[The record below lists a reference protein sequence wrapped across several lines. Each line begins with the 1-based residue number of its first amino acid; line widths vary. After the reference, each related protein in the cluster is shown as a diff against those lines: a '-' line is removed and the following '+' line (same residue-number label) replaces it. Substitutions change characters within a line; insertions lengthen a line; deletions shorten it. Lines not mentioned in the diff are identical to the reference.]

1 MEKLWFEN
9 VPFLSTEI
17 VDVLKYQTILM
28 PNWKWIV
35 LATGIVLGFV
45 LQPIIRWV
53 LKKIKEHNRFAKKF
67 PQSFWGYFVKAE
79 IERPLA
85 WLIVTALWFATATA
99 AALPEKFHTGF
110 DHIVRAVLAISLI
123 RLIYYAV
130 DAMGSV
136 FSDYAAKTESTMD
149 DQLAP
154 FATKSMKALVIIL
167 GLLIVLQ
174 SFGLNVMSLLAGLG
188 LGGLALALAAQD
200 TAANLFGSIT
210 ILFDTPFQIGDL
222 IKVKDIEGTVEEIGF
237 RSTRIRT
244 PYNSVITVPNAMMAK
259 ETVDNMGARPF
270 RRIRQNIGIAYET
283 PPEKIEEFCARLRY
297 AIKQDG
303 LVIPETV
310 IVNFNNFADSSL
322 NVLVNFHLRALT
334 ADEELS
340 HQQTIFTEILTI
352 GAELKIDFAYPTRT
366 VYHRSLSEPAAVS
379 TTTAQ

>member
-9 VPFLSTEI
+9 VPFFSAEVI
-17 VDVLKYQTILM
+17 AVLKYQTILM

-35 LATGIVLGFV
+35 LGTGILLGLI
-45 LQPIIRWV
+45 LQPIFRWV
-53 LKKIKEHNRFAKKF
+53 LKLIKEHNRLAKKY
-67 PQSFWGYFVKAE
+67 PQSFWGYFMRDE
-79 IERPLA
+79 IERPIS
-85 WLIVTALWFATATA
+85 WLLVTGLWFATATA
-99 AALPEKFHTGF
+99 ASPPEKFHTTF
-110 DHIVRAVLAISLI
+110 DHLVRAILAVSLI

-130 DAMGSV
+130 DAMGAV
-136 FSDYAAKTESTMD
+136 FADYAAKTESTMD

-154 FATKSMKALVIIL
+154 FATKALKALVIIL
-167 GLLIVLQ
+167 GLLIALQ

-210 ILFDTPFQIGDL
+210 ILFDTPFKVGDL
-222 IKVKDIEGTVEEIGF
+222 VKVKDMEGVVEEIGF

-244 PYNSVITVPNAMMAK
+244 GYNSIITIPNAMMAK
-259 ETVDNMGARPF
+259 ETVDNMGVRPF

-283 PPEKIEEFCARLRY
+283 PPEKIEEFCGRVRY

-303 LVIPETV
+303 LVVPETV
-310 IVNFNNFADSSL
+310 VVNFNGFGDSAL
-322 NVLVNFHLRALT
+322 NVLVNFHLRTHL

-340 HQQTIFTEILTI
+340 HQQLIFTEILQI

-366 VYHRSLSEPAAVS
+366 VYHREMPELPPPAPPIS
-379 TTTAQ
+379 

>member
-17 VDVLKYQTILM
+17 VDVLKYQAVLM

-35 LATGIVLGFV
+35 LGTGIVLGFV
-45 LQPIIRWV
+45 LQPIFRWV
-53 LKKIKEHNRFAKKF
+53 LKIIKEHNHFAKKF
-67 PQSFWGYFVKAE
+67 PKTFWGYLLKAE
-79 IERPLA
+79 IERPIS
-85 WLIVTALWFATATA
+85 WLIITSLWFATATA
-99 AALPEKFHTGF
+99 ASLPEHFHTGF
-110 DHIVRAVLAISLI
+110 DHVVRAILAISLI
-123 RLIYYAV
+123 RLIYFAV

-154 FATKSMKALVIIL
+154 FATKSLKALVIIL

-222 IKVKDIEGTVEEIGF
+222 IKVKDMEGTVEEIGF
-237 RSTRIRT
+237 RSTRLRT
-244 PYNSVITVPNAMMAK
+244 PYNSLITVPNAMMAK

-283 PPEKIEEFCARLRY
+283 PPEKIEEFCARVRY
-297 AIKQDG
+297 AIKQDA
-303 LVIPETV
+303 LVVPETV

-322 NVLVNFHLRALT
+322 NVLVNFHLRAIT

-340 HQQTIFTEILTI
+340 HQQVIFTEILQI

-366 VYHRSLSEPAAVS
+366 VYHHTVTSPTLPA
-379 TTTAQ
+379 

>member
-1 MEKLWFEN
+1 MEKMWFEN
-9 VPFLSTEI
+9 VPFLSSEI
-17 VDVLKYQTILM
+17 VEILKYQTILM

-35 LATGIVLGFV
+35 LGTGIVLGFI
-45 LQPIIRWV
+45 LQPLIRWV
-53 LKKIKEHNRFAKKF
+53 LKKIKEHNRFAKF
-67 PQSFWGYFVKAE
+67 PKSFLGYFLKAE
-79 IERPLA
+79 IERPIS
-85 WLIVTALWFATATA
+85 WLLIYALWFATATA

-110 DHIVRAVLAISLI
+110 DHVVRALLAISLI

-130 DAMGSV
+130 DAMGMV

-154 FATKSMKALVIIL
+154 FATKSMKALVIIM

-222 IKVKDIEGTVEEIGF
+222 VKVKDMEGTVEEIGF

-244 PYNSVITVPNAMMAK
+244 PYNSVITIPNAMMAK

-283 PPEKIEEFCARLRY
+283 PPEKIEEFCGRVRY
-297 AIKQDG
+297 AIKQDR

-322 NVLVNFHLRALT
+322 NVLVNFHIRTHL
-334 ADEELS
+334 ADEELT
-340 HQQTIFTEILTI
+340 HQQVIFTEILQI
-352 GAELKIDFAYPTRT
+352 GAELGIDFAYPTRT
-366 VYHRSLSEPAAVS
+366 VYHHTVANPTLPA
-379 TTTAQ
+379 